1 MRRAGKPKSQK
12 QKKKSDSPS
21 ISRLKEML
29 GVLRQHDIVH
39 GVNPEKLRLILEDMG
54 PHLCEAGTNYV
65 HAVGYPAPGLL
76 RRVDALARG
85 CEAYALFPGTAGD

>member
-1 MRRAGKPKSQK
+1 MRRAGKPKPKK

-29 GVLRQHDIVH
+29 GVLRKHDIVH

-54 PHLCEAGTNYV
+54 HTYV
-65 HAVGYPAPGLL
+65 
-76 RRVDALARG
+76 
-85 CEAYALFPGTAGD
+85 